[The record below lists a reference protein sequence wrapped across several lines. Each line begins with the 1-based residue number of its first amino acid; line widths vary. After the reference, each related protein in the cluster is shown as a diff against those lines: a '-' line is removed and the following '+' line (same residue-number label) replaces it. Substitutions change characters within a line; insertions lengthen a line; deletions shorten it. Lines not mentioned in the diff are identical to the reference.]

1 MLIYQSLTPVWSRTA
16 RFSEPHAHCAVDG
29 LLTILWF
36 SAWTSLSSYV
46 ISGKGKGDVKDSSG
60 NLESGCANFSH
71 GSSAKCTISEADI
84 VFSVVM
90 MLCFIATSFFSFKV
104 LMEYRRTGI
113 APNAAYLSSGGK
125 VRKTDISYPQSNGYK
140 EDDEAFDPRMNLGVD
155 DHRDNGYS
163 FEVQRVQGGA
173 PTGDYGGLGQPGPY
187 MGAGGYASVP
197 NPGDSGY
204 ETSDRPTSFGG
215 PLNRI

>member
-1 MLIYQSLTPVWSRTA
+1 M
-16 RFSEPHAHCAVDG
+16 DG
-29 LLTILWF
+29 LLTLLWL
-36 SAWTSLSSYV
+36 SAWTSLTSYV
-46 ISGKGKGDVKDSSG
+46 TSGKGKGDLKNESG
-60 NLESGCANFSH
+60 DLESGCANFAW
-71 GSSAKCTISEADI
+71 GTPAKCTISEADI

-125 VRKTDISYPQSNGYK
+125 VRKNDISYPQQTHEYK
-140 EDDEAFDPRMNLGVD
+140 EDDEAFDPRMNLGVHD
-155 DHRDNGYS
+155 QRDNGYS

-173 PTGDYGGLGQPGPY
+173 PTGDYGGLGQSGPY
-187 MGAGGYASVP
+187 AGNGGYASIP
-197 NPGDSGY
+197 NPGDGGY
-204 ETSDRPTSFGG
+204 EPNERPTSFGG